1 MILKFDHLNKD
12 SYKKY
17 GKLPRDKSSSKASV
31 VKGIKTIVC
40 DLYIARGLNRGK
52 VLEVFHPTMH
62 SELSRYMDGLDS
74 GKADLHFYTTRK
86 KEVKRHRTIWVN
98 T

>member
-1 MILKFDHLNKD
+1 MRLKFDHLNND

-17 GKLPRDKSSSKASV
+17 GKSPRDKSNSKVSV
-31 VKGIKTIVC
+31 VKGIKTIIC
-40 DLYIARGLNRGK
+40 DLYIARGLDRGRI
-52 VLEVFHPTMH
+52 LEVFHPAMH

-86 KEVKRHRTIWVN
+86 NEV
-98 T
+98 